1 MRLRILSSFL
11 MALSLWACAPDE
23 ARFASEVVDFVPGPE
38 AAHGQDLMPEV
49 VLGPPQ
55 GSGLFAGSLDVV
67 SLGIGGTITIGTGE
81 AVIVDGPGP
90 DFLVFENAFYAGN
103 STDYVFAELAGV
115 EVSADGENWVVYPCD
130 FKSEDREDWM
140 GCAGWNPVMPLL
152 QDDKTVLDPEIV
164 GGDPF
169 DLADVGL
176 SEVRFIRITDLTGE
190 GQSPIAG
197 FDLDAVGLINW
208 R

>member
-1 MRLRILSSFL
+1 MRLRTLYSCL

-23 ARFASEVVDFVPGPE
+23 ARYAAEVIEFKPGPG
-38 AAHGQDLMPEV
+38 AGFGKDLMPEV

-67 SLGIGGTITIGTGE
+67 SLGIGGTITIGTGA

-90 DFLVFENAFYAGN
+90 DFLVFENPFYAGN
-103 STDYVFAELAGV
+103 STNYVFAELAGV
-115 EVSADGENWVVYPCD
+115 EVSADGENWVVYPCN
-130 FKSEDREDWM
+130 FKSEEREDWV
-140 GCAGWNPVMPLL
+140 GCAGWNPVMPLV
-152 QDDKTVLDPEIV
+152 QGDKEVLDPQVV

>member
-1 MRLRILSSFL
+1 

-38 AAHGQDLMPEV
+38 AGHGQDLMPEV

>member
-1 MRLRILSSFL
+1 MHLKSLSALIL
-11 MALSLWACAPDE
+11 ALSISACAQDE
-23 ARFASEVVDFVPGPE
+23 ARYASEVIDFVPGPQ
-38 AAHGQDLMPEV
+38 AGHGQDLMPDV

-55 GSGLFAGSLDVV
+55 GSGLYAGSMDVV
-67 SLGIGGTITIGTGE
+67 SLGIGGTITISTG
-81 AVIVDGPGP
+81 ADTIVDGPGP
-90 DFLVFENAFYAGN
+90 DFIIFENAFYAGN
-103 STDYVFAELAGV
+103 SAEYIFAELAGV

-130 FKSEDREDWM
+130 FKSEYQEDWH
-140 GCAGWNPVMPLL
+140 GCAGWHPVMPWSEGL
-152 QDDKTVLDPEIV
+152 KNTLDPEVV

-169 DLADVGL
+169 DLADLGL
-176 SEVRFIRITDLTGE
+176 TEVRFIRITDLTGE